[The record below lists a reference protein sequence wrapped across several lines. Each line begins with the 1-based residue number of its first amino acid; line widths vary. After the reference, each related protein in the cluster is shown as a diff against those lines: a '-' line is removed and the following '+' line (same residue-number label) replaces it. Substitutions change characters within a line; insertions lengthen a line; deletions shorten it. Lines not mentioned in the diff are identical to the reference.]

1 MTAIAW
7 ILAACLI
14 EGQVIA
20 PGGAPV
26 SQMQVIAAETDSVL
40 ATTGPGG
47 SFTIAVPDSLSLV
60 EADGLA
66 LEFRSPDFFPVV
78 QRVKCGSRSV
88 RIQVFPRVFALPVV
102 NVRASRLE
110 TQPEKSPVR
119 IDQLD
124 EDFVREAAASSPS
137 LAEAAQQLPGVGAV
151 GRDGYTSAPTIRGMG
166 RGRSLLLLEGMRI
179 SADRGVGPAGNF
191 LDPFLVRSLDVVR
204 GASGVAYGSGAIG
217 GVLDVGLGAVDSVFT
232 ARSRFGFTSNGNGRE
247 FAQWVA
253 GRARPGWRV
262 GAGGFYHTTDDYEFP
277 EGEEAGVTSPGG
289 DATNS
294 GFENAG
300 GVGVCETDVA
310 GGTLRFVGLGTSAD
324 EIGRPTTQPRRL
336 DTIETEDHAFGTLR
350 YLRQRE
356 EGRLEC
362 GLGFHRPR
370 TVNRGERFLAD
381 GSRQR
386 TGWTENASY
395 DGTAT
400 LLLERGAGSGRWLA
414 GSDVFVRSN
423 VIANETTVYYS
434 SGVAG
439 DPVLVDLVTGGLR
452 ADGGVFA
459 GWKQPVGHDGRLVAA
474 GRLDYARRE
483 ADGRKTSS
491 WVSPSL
497 TLGAVLPLNPSFALT
512 GNLARSFRA
521 PRIQELYFE
530 GERPGG
536 MRLAN
541 PDLEPE
547 TAWSL
552 EGGVRWRRQE
562 WEASATIW
570 GMLASDLIVQ
580 LPVDAAGDT
589 LRHENETEGRLLGCE
604 IGGTWRAPGG
614 RGRVELAYAF
624 VYGEDEGGTP
634 LPDIPSAVVRVT
646 SHWRVWG
653 RDRGRSA
660 TARVA
665 LRAGAAKTPPA
676 GGADERWWSG
686 LLGPTDVGGD
696 EVGHP
701 GFARWDAGLRLV
713 LARCVSLDFEGSN
726 LLDSRYIDRPESDAF
741 PQPGRSFQMALV
753 LGVGGETPAF

>member
-14 EGQVIA
+14 ERQVIA

-26 SQMQVIAAETDSVL
+26 SQVQVIAAETDSVL

-47 SFTIAVPDSLSLV
+47 WFAIDIPDSLAPAD
-60 EADGLA
+60 ADGLA
-66 LEFRSPDFFPVV
+66 LEFRSPDFLPVV
-78 QRVKCGSRSV
+78 RRVKCGRSIRV
-88 RIQVFPRVFALPVV
+88 QVFPRVFELPVV
-102 NVRASRLE
+102 HVRASRLE
-110 TQPEKSPVR
+110 TLPERSPARV
-119 IDQLD
+119 DQLD
-124 EDFVREAAASSPS
+124 ESFVREAAASSPS
-137 LAEAAQQLPGVGAV
+137 LAQATQQLPGVGAV

-166 RGRSLLLLEGMRI
+166 RGRSVLLFEGMRI

-191 LDPFLVRSLDVVR
+191 LDPFLLRDVEVVR

-217 GVLDVGLGAVDSVFT
+217 GVLDVGLGAIDSVFT
-232 ARSRFGFTSNGNGRE
+232 SRSRLGYTSNGKGRE

-253 GRARPGWRV
+253 GRPSRSWRV

-277 EGEEAGVTSPGG
+277 EGEEAGVEAPGG
-289 DATNS
+289 DAANS

-310 GGTLRFVGLGTSAD
+310 GGTLRFVALGTTAE
-324 EIGRPTTQPRRL
+324 EIGRPTTKENRL

-350 YLRQRE
+350 FHRRRE
-356 EGRLEC
+356 AGRLEC
-362 GLGFHRPR
+362 ALGFHRPR

-400 LLLERGAGSGRWLA
+400 FLLERAAGSGQWLA

-423 VIANETTVYYS
+423 VIANETTLYYS
-434 SGVAG
+434 SGVPG
-439 DPVLVDLVTGGLR
+439 DPVIVDLVTGGLR
-452 ADGGVFA
+452 ADGGVFG
-459 GWKQPVGHDGRLVAA
+459 GWKQSVAHDGRLVAA

-497 TLGAVLPLNPSFALT
+497 TLGAVFPLNPSFTLT

-521 PRIQELYFE
+521 PRVQELYFA

-536 MRLAN
+536 MRLPN
-541 PDLEPE
+541 PGLEPE

-552 EGGVRWRRQE
+552 EGGVRWRRQA
-562 WEASATIW
+562 WEASAAIW

-604 IGGTWRAPGG
+604 IGCAWSAPGE

-624 VYGEDEGGTP
+624 VYGEDEGGTA

-653 RDRGRSA
+653 RERGRSA
-660 TARVA
+660 TARTA

-676 GGADERWWSG
+676 GGVDERWWSG
-686 LLGPTDVGGD
+686 LLGATDVGGD

-701 GFARWDAGLRLV
+701 GFARWDAGLRVV
-713 LARCVSLDFEGSN
+713 LGRHVSVDLAGSN
-726 LLDSRYIDRPESDAF
+726 LLDSRYFDRPEAGAF
-741 PQPGRSFQMALV
+741 PQPGRSFQAALI
-753 LGVGGETPAF
+753 LGAGSEAPSL

>member
-1 MTAIAW
+1 MTVVAW

-26 SQMQVIAAETDSVL
+26 SQVRVIAAETDSVL

-47 SFTIAVPDSLSLV
+47 WFAIEISDSLLAMN
-60 EADGLA
+60 ADGFA

-78 QRVKCGSRSV
+78 QRVKCGRSV
-88 RIQVFPRVFALPVV
+88 RVRVFPRVFELPVV
-102 NVRASRLE
+102 HVRASRLE
-110 TQPEKSPVR
+110 TLPEKSPARV
-119 IDQLD
+119 DQLD
-124 EDFVREAAASSPS
+124 ENFVREAAASSPS
-137 LAEAAQQLPGVGAV
+137 LAQATQQLPGVGAV

-191 LDPFLVRSLDVVR
+191 LDPFLLRSVEVVR

-217 GVLDVGLGAVDSVFT
+217 GVLDVGIGPIDSVFT
-232 ARSRFGFTSNGNGRE
+232 SRSRLGYASNGDGRE

-253 GRARPGWRV
+253 GRPSPGWRV
-262 GAGGFYHTTDDYEFP
+262 GVGGFYRAMDDYAFP
-277 EGEEAGVTSPGG
+277 EGEEAGVAAPRG

-300 GVGVCETDVA
+300 GVGVCERDLA
-310 GGTLRFVGLGTSAD
+310 GGKLRFVALGTTAD
-324 EIGRPTTQPRRL
+324 EIGRPTTRENRL

-350 YLRQRE
+350 FLRQRE
-356 EGRLEC
+356 AGRLEC
-362 GLGFHRPR
+362 ALGFHRPR

-381 GSRQR
+381 GTRER
-386 TGWTENASY
+386 TSWTENASY

-400 LLLERGAGSGRWLA
+400 FLLERAVGSGQWLG
-414 GSDVFVRSN
+414 GSDIFLRSN
-423 VIANETTVYYS
+423 VIATEKNVPYS
-434 SGVAG
+434 AGVPG
-439 DPVLVDLVTGGLR
+439 DPAIVDLVTGGLR
-452 ADGGVFA
+452 ADAGVFA
-459 GWKQPVGHDGRLVAA
+459 GWKRAIAHDGRLVAA

-483 ADGRKTSS
+483 ADGRETSS
-491 WVSPSL
+491 WLSPSL
-497 TLGAVLPLNPSFALT
+497 TLGGVMPLNPSFALT
-512 GNLARSFRA
+512 GTLARSFRA
-521 PRIQELYFE
+521 PRIQELYFA

-552 EGGVRWRRQE
+552 EGGVRWRHRD
-562 WEASATIW
+562 WAGSAAIW

-604 IGGTWRAPGG
+604 IGCTWADPGE
-614 RGRVELAYAF
+614 RGGVALAYAF
-624 VYGEDEGGTP
+624 VYGEDEEGTP
-634 LPDIPSAVVRVT
+634 LPDIPSGVVRVT
-646 SHWRVWG
+646 SRWRVWG
-653 RDRGRSA
+653 RERGRSA
-660 TARVA
+660 TARLT
-665 LRAGAAKTPPA
+665 LRAGGAKTPPA

-686 LLGPTDVGGD
+686 IVGATDVGGD

-713 LARCVSLDFEGSN
+713 LGRHVSVDLAGAN
-726 LLDSRYIDRPESDAF
+726 LLDSRYLDRPEADAF
-741 PQPGRSFQMALV
+741 PQPGRSFQVALI
-753 LGVGGETPAF
+753 LGASGETPSL